1 MNKYQLIE
9 SSSLWT
15 REELAERQDFLFN
28 LEGSQLV
35 EIEHLISGNLE
46 SAPNICSLIN
56 QVTDSLENGSGVII
70 IKNWPIHEFSEDEA
84 KRMFLNLVSIIGT
97 PVSQSSEGEMI
108 FSVKDSG
115 FSDNDPRSRGPNT
128 RKKLSF
134 HSDRCDVIGF
144 LCLQQ
149 AMSGGENQIVS
160 SLAIHNHMLKNYPEL
175 LNVLYEPFYYKRH
188 NVDTVNELPYCRQ
201 PIFSITE
208 GKFACNLLR
217 VLIDRAYSMSE
228 IPDMSDLQKTALDKI
243 EEIASMKIMHHT
255 YHQEPGDIILLNNW
269 VTLHKRTEFVD
280 HEKPEKKRHILR
292 AWVSPSNNR
301 AIDPLF
307 KENYGDHRA
316 GFVRGGMKADSK
328 S

>member
-15 REELAERQDFLFN
+15 GEELAEREDFLFS
-28 LEGSQLV
+28 LEGSQLA
-35 EIEHLISGNLE
+35 EIKHLISGNLE

-70 IKNWPIHEFSEDEA
+70 IKNWPIHELSEDEA

-160 SLAIHNHMLKNYPEL
+160 SVAIHNHMLKNYPEL
-175 LNVLYEPFYYKRH
+175 LYVLYEPFYYKRH

-201 PIFSITE
+201 PIFSVTE

-217 VLIDRAYSMSE
+217 VLIDRAYAMSE

-255 YHQEPGDIILLNNW
+255 YRQQPGDIILLNNW

>member
-15 REELAERQDFLFN
+15 GEELAEREDFLFS
-28 LEGSQLV
+28 LEGSQLA
-35 EIEHLISGNLE
+35 EIKHLISGNLE
-46 SAPNICSLIN
+46 SAPNICSIIN

-70 IKNWPIHEFSEDEA
+70 IKNWPIHELSEDEA

-160 SLAIHNHMLKNYPEL
+160 SVAIHNHMLKNYPEL
-175 LNVLYEPFYYKRH
+175 LNVLYEPFYYH
-188 NVDTVNELPYCRQ
+188 LPLH
-201 PIFSITE
+201 
-208 GKFACNLLR
+208 LL
-217 VLIDRAYSMSE
+217 
-228 IPDMSDLQKTALDKI
+228 IP
-243 EEIASMKIMHHT
+243 
-255 YHQEPGDIILLNNW
+255 
-269 VTLHKRTEFVD
+269 
-280 HEKPEKKRHILR
+280 
-292 AWVSPSNNR
+292 
-301 AIDPLF
+301 
-307 KENYGDHRA
+307 
-316 GFVRGGMKADSK
+316 
-328 S
+328 